1 MSRKEKKKKEKKR
14 LPISIYRIRLPYL
27 ILILNLISSI
37 RKSTTSQLARIFIG
51 ELRRGIYRHKGTAYL
66 RTQIGPY
73 FTAILFHILLNT
85 MRRGRVVQLW
95 FLVIHRPRN
104 TRLRLHDLSFF
115 TRDTRTKRTLVSK
128 TWWIVH
134 RLPSPNDL
142 PAPRRERGPTWP
154 LLNATLDLSRVY
166 LPTYLPTYRVSI
178 FTLTSTPFSPDFA
191 ARWKGKKREKEREE
205 DGRKTCMR
213 SGSRLFR

>member
-1 MSRKEKKKKEKKR
+1 
-14 LPISIYRIRLPYL
+14 
-27 ILILNLISSI
+27 
-37 RKSTTSQLARIFIG
+37 
-51 ELRRGIYRHKGTAYL
+51 
-66 RTQIGPY
+66 
-73 FTAILFHILLNT
+73 

-166 LPTYLPTYRVSI
+166 LPTYLPTYLPCI
-178 FTLTSTPFSPDFA
+178 CLYPYINPFFSRFRGPME
-191 ARWKGKKREKEREE
+191 GKKAGERERGRREE
-205 DGRKTCMR
+205 DLYAQWQPVIPVAAT
-213 SGSRLFR
+213 GSALLVYFVESSLVAKESIHEKWW